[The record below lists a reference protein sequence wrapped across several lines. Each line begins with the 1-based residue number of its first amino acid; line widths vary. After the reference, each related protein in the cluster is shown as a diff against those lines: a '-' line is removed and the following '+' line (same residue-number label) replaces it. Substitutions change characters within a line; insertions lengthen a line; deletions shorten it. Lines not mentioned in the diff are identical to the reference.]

1 MKPLALLLASIAWAE
16 NAPLQ
21 FTFTFTE
28 SSPTKGTA
36 TRKYETLGSLNEFIR
51 INSGE
56 RVPVRIADDKIQ
68 FTDVGTNILCKA
80 REAQNSTLSLDCN
93 FERSA
98 VAPGQPPTTQT
109 PRIHTT
115 RVGGMY
121 TVKPGASTQIARLDD
136 PVTGSQIQIDAL
148 ISRIP

>member
-36 TRKYETLGSLNEFIR
+36 TRKYETLGTLNEFAR
-51 INSGE
+51 INAGE

-68 FTDVGTNILCKA
+68 FTDVGTNIYCKA
-80 REAQNSTLSLDCN
+80 REAQNSTLTLDCN
-93 FERSA
+93 FERSS
-98 VAPGQPPTTQT
+98 VAPNQPPATQT

-115 RVGGMY
+115 RTAGIYVI
-121 TVKPGASTQIARLDD
+121 KPGASTQLARFDD
-136 PVTGSQIQIDAL
+136 PVTGNQIQIEAL
-148 ISRIP
+148 VNKIP

>member
-1 MKPLALLLASIAWAE
+1 MKPLALLAASIAWAE

-21 FTFTFTE
+21 FTFTITE

-36 TRKYETLGSLNEFIR
+36 TRKYETLATLNEFIR

-68 FTDVGTNILCKA
+68 FTDVGTNINCKA
-80 REAQNSTLSLDCN
+80 REAQNSTLSIECG
-93 FERSA
+93 FERSLI
-98 VAPGQPPTTQT
+98 APGQAPGTQT

-115 RVGGMY
+115 RTAGIYVI
-121 TVKPGASTQIARLDD
+121 KPGASTQIARFDD